1 MINLSAIRL
10 AICDDDNTY
19 LKIIRTKIDNFFSL
33 QNLDIEVKEYSSGK
47 ELLIACMHY
56 EFSLIFLDI
65 EMPELSGIKVVEKI
79 RKNNINVEIIFLT
92 SYTEYVF
99 ESIKYKPLRFI
110 RKSYLDIE
118 LLEALEAFQ
127 NILDNSKNYYSFSTI
142 DGEVICKIED
152 IEYMEVF
159 KHYIY
164 KEMIFKVRGTLKKFE
179 KEFSKWG
186 FIRIHKS
193 FLVSYRYI
201 YSINNSEV
209 VLNDKSILPL
219 SRNRNKYVK
228 DKLVQYI
235 RSLN

>member
-1 MINLSAIRL
+1 
-10 AICDDDNTY
+10 
-19 LKIIRTKIDNFFSL
+19 
-33 QNLDIEVKEYSSGK
+33 
-47 ELLIACMHY
+47 
-56 EFSLIFLDI
+56 
-65 EMPELSGIKVVEKI
+65 
-79 RKNNINVEIIFLT
+79 
-92 SYTEYVF
+92 
-99 ESIKYKPLRFI
+99 
-110 RKSYLDIE
+110 
-118 LLEALEAFQ
+118 
-127 NILDNSKNYYSFSTI
+127 
-142 DGEVICKIED
+142 
-152 IEYMEVF
+152 MEVF
-159 KHYIY
+159 KHYIYIHY